1 MKVQKRRR
9 NYQLNRLTIIKHK
22 LLESVINNCNESETI
37 CNENDIFM
45 CLLQLFHAFWGIK
58 ADNQLKTQFTE
69 PTWTLAKTQKQ
80 VDEKWKQTLIT
91 WLCFALA
98 TLKERYLNEGKRCS
112 AL

>member
-45 CLLQLFHAFWGIK
+45 CLLQLFHAF
-58 ADNQLKTQFTE
+58 
-69 PTWTLAKTQKQ
+69 
-80 VDEKWKQTLIT
+80 
-91 WLCFALA
+91 
-98 TLKERYLNEGKRCS
+98 
-112 AL
+112 